1 MGSPFFGMDIAVSG
15 LFASQI
21 QLNTTSHNIANSET
35 EGYTKQS
42 VTLEAAEALRTRS
55 KIGMV
60 GTGVL
65 AEDIAQTR
73 NSYYD
78 IKYRRSNGIAGE
90 YEAKSYYLTEIEN
103 YLNELDESGFTTLHD
118 NFYEALSDLSN
129 DPMDLDKRQAVS
141 QEAETLMDY
150 FNTLYGNLQT
160 VQTDLNS
167 EVKVQVD
174 EINSIA
180 KEIAELNVQIS
191 LYELNGGTANDLRD
205 QRNKI
210 LDDLSG
216 ICHVETQELTINEDG
231 LNKGTK
237 IFRVTINGEV
247 LVDNNIVNELKC
259 EIRPSKENQN
269 DVDGLYDV
277 VWAKTGEK
285 LHLEG
290 VEVSG
295 RLKALIDVRD
305 GNNDENLQG
314 RVTANVG
321 DTLLTITG
329 TNINGVSKMNMP
341 EQGRIV
347 IGGAEYYYDGFTAKE
362 DYNGQ
367 FFYDFNLTTPVR
379 YAVTD
384 KIASVG
390 DCVDCKGVPYFQ
402 SMINEFMRTFTSEF
416 NEIHRGGD
424 DLNGN
429 AGLDFFV
436 YTDAVTEN
444 QVPEIPAIDEKQSFT
459 VFKTINASYYK
470 MTGHNIKVN
479 EKILDD
485 PSLIAAAD
493 KDSIE
498 DGGENKENIVK
509 LIALKNDVNMFKQG
523 TPSSYLQTIV
533 SEIGVVNNNAS
544 SLSENQSNI
553 VTSIEKMRLSTSGV
567 DVDEEGMD
575 LIKYQ
580 RAYELSSKVFNIMNE
595 IYRKLINET
604 GV

>member
-21 QLNTTSHNIANSET
+21 QLNTTSHNISNSET

-42 VTLEAAEALRTRS
+42 VTTNAADALRTRS

-60 GTGVL
+60 GTGVV
-65 AEDIAQTR
+65 AEDISQTR

-90 YEAKSYYLTEIEN
+90 YEAKSYYMTEMEN

-129 DPMDLDKRQAVS
+129 DPMDLDKRQAVA

-160 VQTDLNS
+160 VQRDLNT

-180 KEIAELNVQIS
+180 KEIAELNGQIS

-205 QRNKI
+205 QRNSL
-210 LDDLSG
+210 LDKLSG
-216 ICHVETQELTINEDG
+216 ICHVETQELTINEEG

-237 IFRVTINGEV
+237 LFVVKINGEV
-247 LVDNNIVNELKC
+247 LVDTNIVNELKC
-259 EIRPSKENQN
+259 VIREEKENQN

-277 VWAKTGEK
+277 VWAKKGEK
-285 LHLEG
+285 LHLDG
-290 VEVSG
+290 AEVSG

-305 GNNDENLQG
+305 GNNKENLQG
-314 RVTANVG
+314 RTTAAVG
-321 DTLLTITG
+321 DTLLTIKG
-329 TNINGVSKMNMP
+329 TNINQISKINMP

-347 IGGAEYYYDGFTAKE
+347 IGGAEYYYDGFTVKE
-362 DYNGQ
+362 DFDGNY
-367 FFYDFNLTTPVR
+367 FYDFNLTTPIR
-379 YAVTD
+379 TAVSD

-390 DCVDCKGVPYFQ
+390 ESIDCKGVPYFM
-402 SMINEFMRTFTSEF
+402 SMVNEFMRTFTSEF
-416 NEIHRGGD
+416 NEVHRNGD

-429 AGLDFFV
+429 AGTDFFV
-436 YTDAVTEN
+436 YEDAVTQN
-444 QVPEIPAIDEKQSFT
+444 QAPEVPAMDTKSSFT
-459 VFKTINASYYK
+459 LFKSSDVSYYK
-470 MTGHNIKVN
+470 MTGANIRVN
-479 EKILDD
+479 EKIIED
-485 PSLIAAAD
+485 PSLIAAA
-493 KDSIE
+493 KLDSIE
-498 DGGENKENIVK
+498 NGGENKENITK

-523 TPSSYLQTIV
+523 TPASYLQTIV
-533 SEIGVVNNNAS
+533 SEIGVVTKNS
-544 SLSENQSNI
+544 MSLSENQSNI
-553 VTSIEKMRLSTSGV
+553 VTSIEKMRMSTSGV
-567 DVDEEGMD
+567 DVDEEGMN
-575 LIKYQ
+575 L
-580 RAYELSSKVFNIMNE
+580 
-595 IYRKLINET
+595 
-604 GV
+604 